1 MCSQLCATSSACWCV
16 ACGGQAPHQLHTA
29 ARCVQPVVCSQP
41 RLPSCVH
48 RTLRVSDVRSRL
60 YRRLRIFRD
69 LQLVGW
75 RASVGST
82 FNYAVR
88 VSAPGFLACVRLR
101 VFGSR
106 VRSGWRWSFA
116 WGGSGRVF
124 APFRGGCSPWVGCL
138 VFVWVVG
145 CCFLVFPFVLFCWYD
160 MLPRCSGCA
169 ALLAPALWLSLRWGL
184 RVFAPPVLCVLPAWS
199 VVGSACC
206 CRRRGSFRRFL
217 LFTALAW
224 AGLSFWLVLSC
235 IDVRGPGS
243 GMRDA

>member
-1 MCSQLCATSSACWCV
+1 MLLCSLRGASSTPATHSSTLCEA
-16 ACGGQAPHQLHTA
+16 G
-29 ARCVQPVVCSQP
+29 CVQPVVCSQP

-48 RTLRVSDVRSRL
+48 RTLRVSEVRSRL

-82 FNYAVR
+82 VNYAVR
-88 VSAPGFLACVRLR
+88 VSAPGFLACVLLR

-138 VFVWVVG
+138 VFVCFCVG
-145 CCFLVFPFVLFCWYD
+145 CGLLFSCFSF
-160 MLPRCSGCA
+160 
-169 ALLAPALWLSLRWGL
+169 
-184 RVFAPPVLCVLPAWS
+184 CVL
-199 VVGSACC
+199 
-206 CRRRGSFRRFL
+206 L
-217 LFTALAW
+217 L
-224 AGLSFWLVLSC
+224 V
-235 IDVRGPGS
+235 
-243 GMRDA
+243 